1 MQIKTL
7 DDLQEEKGFGP
18 VPPKAKEEK
27 PKPKRAPS
35 QRGLTNDIA
44 ALLIQAN
51 LMLAPV
57 LRDDVMDDVEIL
69 ALAKAVD
76 DQAKKSPRFR
86 KALMRMVEMSG
97 GSGLFSI
104 TLIIVGRRAARH
116 GMISPDWDAK
126 LGAYLAFSQMT
137 PQAMM
142 EQMEAAMMA
151 AVSQQTAA
159 PEYTNGQVY
168 SDDDAAPEPGPIA
181 TPIRP
186 TD

>member
-7 DDLQEEKGFGP
+7 DDLAEEKDFGP
-18 VPPKAKEEK
+18 VPPKPKEEK
-27 PKPKRAPS
+27 KATTRRPPQ
-35 QRGLTNDIA
+35 QRGMTNDIA

-57 LRDDVMDDVEIL
+57 LKDDVMDDVEIL

-97 GSGLFSI
+97 GSGLLSI

-116 GMISPDWDAK
+116 GMIAPDWDHK

-137 PQAMM
+137 PQQMM
-142 EQMEAAMMA
+142 SQMEAAMMMSVA
-151 AVSQQTAA
+151 QTAQE
-159 PEYTNGQVY
+159 PEHTNGTV
-168 SDDDAAPEPGPIA
+168 DVDAAPEPGPIA

-186 TD
+186 AD